1 MELNPNGNVK
11 SYLEVIEHELHMKK
25 NYTNEEILSIQ
36 RELDEKKVQ
45 HELDGVEITSEDAI
59 TVLNIMSNGL
69 SKDDAIDEVLND
81 ICDVLS

>member
-1 MELNPNGNVK
+1 
-11 SYLEVIEHELHMKK
+11 MKT

-36 RELDEKKVQ
+36 RELDEKKRQ
-45 HELDGVEITSEDAI
+45 YELDGVEITPEDAI

-69 SKDDAIDEVLND
+69 SKDEAIDEVLND

>member
-1 MELNPNGNVK
+1 
-11 SYLEVIEHELHMKK
+11 MKT

-36 RELDEKKVQ
+36 RELDENKRQ
-45 HELDGVEITSEDAI
+45 YELDGVEITLEDAI

-69 SKDDAIDEVLND
+69 SKDEAIDEVLND